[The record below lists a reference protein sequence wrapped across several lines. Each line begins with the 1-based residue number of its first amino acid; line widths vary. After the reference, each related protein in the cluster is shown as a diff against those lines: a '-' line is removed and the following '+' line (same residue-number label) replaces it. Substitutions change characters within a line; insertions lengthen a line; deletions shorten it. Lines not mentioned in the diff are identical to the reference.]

1 MQFAFPDMFAPVVAT
16 LLVCAVIAVIGTVI
30 GFLGV
35 RNGPPTEQGLRT
47 MLSTLI
53 TILLAVVVAAV
64 MNPLIGNTQ
73 RAALEQE
80 QRSWAESAYGLTLT
94 DQQFADLRFPG
105 MDPGPG
111 TITFGTAEVTQ
122 WDAPVTVKLISENGR
137 FSIVGVNGLPLP
149 EEAPPAAEPTDEEP

>member
-1 MQFAFPDMFAPVVAT
+1 
-16 LLVCAVIAVIGTVI
+16 
-30 GFLGV
+30 
-35 RNGPPTEQGLRT
+35 

-80 QRSWAESAYGLTLT
+80 QRSWAESAYGITLT

-111 TITFGTAEVTQ
+111 TLTFGTAEVTQ

-137 FSIVGVNGLPLP
+137 FSIVGVNGLPLT

>member
-16 LLVCAVIAVIGTVI
+16 LLVCAVIAVVGTVV

-35 RNGPPTEQGLRT
+35 RNGPPTEQGLRS

-53 TILLAVVVAAV
+53 TILLAVVVAAI
-64 MNPLIGNTQ
+64 MNPLIGNSQ

-80 QRSWAESAYGLTLT
+80 QRSWAEDTYSITLT
-94 DQQFADLRFPG
+94 DQQFTDLRFPG

-111 TITFGTAEVTQ
+111 TITFGTTEVTQ
-122 WDAPVTVKLISENGR
+122 WDAPITVKLISEDGR
-137 FSIVGVNGLPLP
+137 FSIVGVNDLPLP
-149 EEAPPAAEPTDEEP
+149 TEAPPAEEPTDEEP

>member
-16 LLVCAVIAVIGTVI
+16 LLVCAVIAVIGTVV

-35 RNGPPTEQGLRT
+35 RSGPPTEQGLRA

-53 TILLAVVVAAV
+53 TILLAVVVAAI

-73 RAALEQE
+73 RSALERE
-80 QRSWAESAYGLTLT
+80 QKTWAEDAYSINLT

-111 TITFGTAEVTQ
+111 TITFGTTEVTQ
-122 WDAPVTVKLISENGR
+122 WDATVTVKLISEDGR
-137 FSIVGVNGLPLP
+137 FSIVGVNDLPLP
-149 EEAPPAAEPTDEEP
+149 TEAPPAEEPTAEEP